1 MQLQRHAA
9 KRPPLKPELRVLGQ
23 PPGPMRSLK
32 QSKSLT
38 LTVGDAPAV
47 DESHGTETGIAKH
60 SVATPRPPAAVTPVT
75 EPLARNPSREATL
88 VPETRQQPSSLMGRL
103 PFGLGR
109 LFKRASA

>member
-1 MQLQRHAA
+1 MQLQRNAA

-38 LTVGDAPAV
+38 LIVGDAPAIDV
-47 DESHGTETGIAKH
+47 SHGTETDIAKQ
-60 SVATPRPPAAVTPVT
+60 SVVTPRPPAAVTPVA
-75 EPLARNPSREATL
+75 EPLATNPSREATL
-88 VPETRQQPSSLMGRL
+88 APETQQQPASLMERL